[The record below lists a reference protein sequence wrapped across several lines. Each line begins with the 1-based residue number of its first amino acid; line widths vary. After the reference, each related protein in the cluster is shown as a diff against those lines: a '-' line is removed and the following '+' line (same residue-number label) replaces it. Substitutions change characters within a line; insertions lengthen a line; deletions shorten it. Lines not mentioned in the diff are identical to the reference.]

1 MFPVRKS
8 VVTSSLLSPSSMSI
22 TRENIHCESK
32 NPLSMRQSAGTGLH
46 TRLRGVA
53 SSARQKLF
61 MSWGRLW
68 GLRSCT
74 FSSSEKR
81 DAHLYL
87 SERQKNLLFIL
98 GSGRS
103 GTQLVTQLLEASNRV
118 AAFHEPNFFEDV
130 ATMDAFRKH
139 PEGAME
145 FWRDFRSVAIYR
157 RWRAASNKTHYA
169 EVTGTLRYHVS
180 TIQKLFPSC
189 PIYLLSRDGRGVVRS
204 VMGWPEFYGPRSR
217 GAYALSPLPDDP
229 YHTRWNAMS
238 RFERICWAWR
248 DANQGLM
255 QDVPQVSWIQLE
267 RLSTGFQYAQD
278 IFLHPAGIDLTH
290 NTFNRCISTK
300 SPNSSRE
307 YYFPAWKD
315 WTHMQQHQFR
325 DICGDTM
332 IQLGYDF

>member
-204 VMGWPEFYGPRSR
+204 VMGWPAFYGPRSR
-217 GAYALSPLPDDP
+217 GAYPFTPARRSLP
-229 YHTRWNAMS
+229 HEM
-238 RFERICWAWR
+238 ERHVAI
-248 DANQGLM
+248 
-255 QDVPQVSWIQLE
+255 
-267 RLSTGFQYAQD
+267 
-278 IFLHPAGIDLTH
+278 
-290 NTFNRCISTK
+290 
-300 SPNSSRE
+300 
-307 YYFPAWKD
+307 
-315 WTHMQQHQFR
+315 
-325 DICGDTM
+325 
-332 IQLGYDF
+332 